1 MKRAL
6 CLDCAGAQRSNT
18 TIVVVVSLSSSF
30 PFRGAIIER
39 ALSLASRAHEFPGRC
54 FCAGGTSHQVV
65 VVVFYFLLRLGGVVG
80 TFTGC
85 CLLLLRLG
93 VVGTTGCC
101 FPSEWKGKKR
111 RLLGHVS
118 DFIRDRY
125 GPSVSPPGEFR
136 RAVVARHFPRAE
148 TRVAPFFRQ
157 PPPFGLFCLLFFFG
171 GSNVDARMMMSLLRF
186 SGCPPS
192 CRRSPGSSR
201 QSRRF
206 RRRRRQKREKHRR
219 RPWSRRLWSTK
230 QEEMR

>member
-1 MKRAL
+1 MSVHFGKLPYMKRAL
-6 CLDCAGAQRSNT
+6 CFWTVQGPNVPTL
-18 TIVVVVSLSSSF
+18 LSSSSSFPHHHSF

-80 TFTGC
+80 TF
-85 CLLLLRLG
+85 
-93 VVGTTGCC
+93 TGCC

-157 PPPFGLFCLLFFFG
+157 PPFGLFFCLLFFFG
-171 GSNVDARMMMSLLRF
+171 RSNVDARMMMSLQRF
-186 SGCPPS
+186 WCPPL
-192 CRRSPGSSR
+192 CRRSPGSSHH

-206 RRRRRQKREKHRR
+206 RRRRRQKRV
-219 RPWSRRLWSTK
+219 
-230 QEEMR
+230 

>member
-1 MKRAL
+1 MFTFSSEERERF
-6 CLDCAGAQRSNT
+6 DCTGAQRSNT
-18 TIVVVVSLSSSF
+18 QNVVVVVSKSSF

-65 VVVFYFLLRLGGVVG
+65 VVVFYFLLLRLG
-80 TFTGC
+80 
-85 CLLLLRLG
+85 G

-157 PPPFGLFCLLFFFG
+157 PPFGLFCLLFFFG
-171 GSNVDARMMMSLLRF
+171 RSNVDARMMSLRF
-186 SGCPPS
+186 WCPPL
-192 CRRSPGSSR
+192 CRRSPGSSH

>member
-6 CLDCAGAQRSNT
+6 CFWTVQGPNVPTL
-18 TIVVVVSLSSSF
+18 LSSSSSFPHHHSF

-65 VVVFYFLLRLGGVVG
+65 VVVF
-80 TFTGC
+80 
-85 CLLLLRLG
+85 CLLLLRLGG

-157 PPPFGLFCLLFFFG
+157 PPSFGLFCLLFFFKG
-171 GSNVDARMMMSLLRF
+171 GSNVDARMMMSLLLRF
-186 SGCPPS
+186 WGCPPS
-192 CRRSPGSSR
+192 CRRSPDSSR
-201 QSRRF
+201 QKREKHHRRF
-206 RRRRRQKREKHRR
+206 RRRRR
-219 RPWSRRLWSTK
+219 LWSTGNEK
-230 QEEMR
+230 RCDDEIVRTKLEKNASKDVAHK